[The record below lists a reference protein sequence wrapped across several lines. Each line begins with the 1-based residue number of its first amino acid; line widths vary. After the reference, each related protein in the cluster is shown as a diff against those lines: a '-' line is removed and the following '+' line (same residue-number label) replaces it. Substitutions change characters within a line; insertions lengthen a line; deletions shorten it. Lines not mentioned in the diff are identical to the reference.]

1 MCPERSEM
9 GIEYKDNKKCR
20 LVVYAGSDAYGKP
33 KRYYKTVTYT
43 SPRNAEKQ
51 YRAFEHEVLEG
62 MKKES
67 NVKLSK
73 MMDDYIDSRKRRGVR
88 STTLAG
94 YNSIKSRITE
104 TIGDPVAS
112 KVTKK
117 MIDDWIRELDKKM
130 QPKTIK
136 NVVCFLSACYQR
148 YIELEILE
156 KNPCR
161 HADLPEMTSKE
172 RVILTQEDI
181 HPFYE
186 AMREHYAEDPDFV
199 VVLELALFCGLRRSE
214 ILGLR
219 KSNIDKINKTIHI
232 EDARHR
238 VGGQS
243 VTGEGTKTARSNR
256 VLSLPE
262 FVFDDIMGLISTHEQ
277 NALRDRNLPDTDYL
291 ILGVCGEPINPD
303 VLYKRL
309 KRFEKKYDLPDVNL
323 HGLRHTYASLL
334 KWSGR
339 DLVEI
344 SSQLGH
350 SQQSTTLNIYTHMF
364 QDASIASKSI
374 ARDIEELMAV
384 SE

>member
-1 MCPERSEM
+1 M

-43 SPRNAEKQ
+43 SARNAEKQ
-51 YRAFEHEVLEG
+51 YRAFEREVLEG
-62 MKKES
+62 LKKDS

-73 MMDDYIDSRKRRGVR
+73 MMDDYIESRKRRGVR

-94 YNSIKSRITE
+94 YNSVKTRITE

-117 MIDDWIRELDKKM
+117 MIDDWIRELDKKL
-130 QPKTIK
+130 QPKTVK
-136 NVVCFLSACYQR
+136 NIVCFLSACYQR
-148 YIELEILE
+148 YIELEILDR
-156 KNPCR
+156 NPCK
-161 HADLPEMTSKE
+161 HADLPEQNAKDRLILKE
-172 RVILTQEDI
+172 EDI
-181 HPFYE
+181 LPFYE
-186 AMREHYAEDPDFV
+186 AMRDHYEEDPDFV

-219 KSNIDKINKTIHI
+219 KSNIDTVSRTVHI

-238 VGGQS
+238 VSGQS

-262 FVFDDIMGLISTHEQ
+262 FVYDDIIELISTHEQ
-277 NALRDRNLPDTDYL
+277 KMLADRNLPITDYL

-309 KRFEKKYDLPDVNL
+309 KRFEKKYGLPPVNL
-323 HGLRHTYASLL
+323 HGLRHTYASMLRWL
-334 KWSGR
+334 GR

-344 SSQLGH
+344 SPQLGH

-364 QDASIASKSI
+364 QDASIASRSI
-374 ARDIEELMAV
+374 ARDIEQLVAV